1 MAHLLIGEFMIR
13 SWNWNPSDQSNW
25 NILLPST
32 QILVVCLQVGSWH
45 PPLQH
50 VDRPTTVPGKRGR
63 SVQADQKQP
72 SRLPRAYCKSSIP
85 IVKVQFHNLCRNTLQ
100 RAEPL
105 SAPSWSRFNHATF
118 SSPHAQESNLLQQL
132 HHAQDPSERLG
143 SENGALG
150 VKQHPYFANTDWELL
165 EQVGISN
172 STQTMFSSPI
182 RHFSLDR
189 EKWSHLL
196 CRSWR
201 MTGTR
206 AASTPSSPSW
216 SRRSQRSNW
225 VEKSKTNAR
234 TIFLDS
240 ALLHLGFEVN
250 KTNVNAEIA
259 ILEVKIQ
266 NNWDYQLPCLE
277 QSSGRQEAMWELSWL
292 ILSFIPIYSV
302 KL

>member
-1 MAHLLIGEFMIR
+1 M
-13 SWNWNPSDQSNW
+13 
-25 NILLPST
+25 LPSL

-150 VKQHPYFANTDWELL
+150 VKQHPYFANTDWQLL
-165 EQVGISN
+165 EQVGISKFYPN
-172 STQTMFSSPI
+172 YVFLFI
-182 RHFSLDR
+182 F
-189 EKWSHLL
+189 HL
-196 CRSWR
+196 
-201 MTGTR
+201 TG
-206 AASTPSSPSW
+206 
-216 SRRSQRSNW
+216 
-225 VEKSKTNAR
+225 KSET
-234 TIFLDS
+234 TFC
-240 ALLHLGFEVN
+240 
-250 KTNVNAEIA
+250 AEA
-259 ILEVKIQ
+259 KE
-266 NNWDYQLPCLE
+266 
-277 QSSGRQEAMWELSWL
+277 
-292 ILSFIPIYSV
+292 
-302 KL
+302 